1 MSRRRI
7 AALIKKARSQNLDGL
22 IITDLDQVRYLC
34 GYTGSNGLLV
44 IRGSKADFLTDFR
57 YADQCKEEVKG
68 AVPHVMKKGDLI
80 AGLGEF
86 DEFKKNKHLRY
97 GYSESILSVAALDR
111 LRAVLPDAL
120 FVGSD
125 DILFDLGWVK
135 DKQEID
141 LIARAADIAD
151 IALQRVLGLVKP
163 GVPEREIAA
172 ELEYQMV
179 MLGAEKRAFE
189 TIVASGYRSAL
200 PHGAASDKK
209 IEKGDFVTF
218 DFGATYRG
226 YSSDMTRT
234 VVVGKATA
242 KQKKIYSI
250 VLRAQK
256 AGLRKVKAGVPA
268 ADVDKAARNIIN
280 RAGYKKEF
288 GHGTG
293 HGIGFPQDPIHTGPR
308 VNAISEDTLKVNHVI
323 TVEPG
328 IYISGWGGVRIED
341 DVVVTRSGGRIL
353 NSATKKLLEL

>member
-7 AALIKKARSQNLDGL
+7 TALSKKARSQNLDGL
-22 IITDLDQVRYLC
+22 IITDLDQIRYLC

-44 IRGSKADFLTDFR
+44 IRGSRADFLTDFR
-57 YADQCKEEVKG
+57 YADQCKQEVKG
-68 AVPHVMKKGDLI
+68 ATPHVMKKGDLV
-80 AGLGEF
+80 AGLSQF
-86 DEFKKNKHLRY
+86 DEFKKKNFRY
-97 GYSESILSVAALDR
+97 GYSESSMSVAALER
-111 LRAVLPDAL
+111 LRGTLSEAL
-120 FVGSD
+120 LVGAD
-125 DILFDLGWVK
+125 DLLFDLGWVK
-135 DKQEID
+135 EKQEID
-141 LIARAADIAD
+141 LIARAAEISD
-151 IALQRVLGLVKP
+151 IALERVLGLVKP

-200 PHGAASDKK
+200 PHGAASEKE

-234 VVVGKATA
+234 IVVGKATP
-242 KQKKIYSI
+242 KQKKVYAI

-256 AGLRKVKAGVPA
+256 AALRKVKAGAPA

-280 RAGYKKEF
+280 RAGYEKEF

-308 VNAISEDTLKVNHVI
+308 VNAVSEDILKVNQVI

-353 NSATKKLLEL
+353 NSAEKKLLEL

>member
-1 MSRRRI
+1 M
-7 AALIKKARSQNLDGL
+7 KKARGQNLDGL

-57 YADQCKEEVKG
+57 YADQCKQEVKG
-68 AVPHVMKKGDLI
+68 AGPHVMKKGDLI

-86 DEFKKNKHLRY
+86 DEFKKKNIRF
-97 GYSESILSVAALDR
+97 GYSAGTLPVGALER
-111 LRAVLPDAL
+111 LRKSLPDAL
-120 FVGSD
+120 LVGADEVLS
-125 DILFDLGWVK
+125 DLGWVK
-135 DKQEID
+135 EKQEIN
-141 LIARAADIAD
+141 LIAKAAEIGDT
-151 IALQRVLGLVKP
+151 ALERVLGLVRP

-200 PHGAASDKK
+200 PHGAASDKE

-234 VVVGKATA
+234 VVVGKATS
-242 KQKKIYSI
+242 KQKKIYNT

-256 AGLRKVKAGVPA
+256 AALRKVKAGVAA
-268 ADVDKAARNIIN
+268 ADVDKAARNIIKK
-280 RAGYKKEF
+280 AGYEKEF

-308 VNAISEDTLKVNHVI
+308 VSPISEDTLKVNQVI

-328 IYISGWGGVRIED
+328 IYLSGWGGVRIED
-341 DVVVTRSGGRIL
+341 DVVVGRNGGRIL
-353 NSATKKLLEL
+353 NTVTKKLLEL

>member
-7 AALIKKARSQNLDGL
+7 TAIMKKARSENLDGL
-22 IITDLDQVRYLC
+22 VITDLDQVRYLC

-44 IRGSKADFLTDFR
+44 IRGSQADFLTDFR
-57 YADQCKEEVKG
+57 YADQCKAEVKG
-68 AVPHVMKKGDLI
+68 AKCHVMKKGDLI
-80 AGLGEF
+80 AGLAEFGEF
-86 DEFKKNKHLRY
+86 SKKKNLRY
-97 GYSESILSVAALDR
+97 GYSEGSLPVSGLNR
-111 LRAVLPDAL
+111 LRKALPDAL
-120 FVGSD
+120 LVGAD
-125 DILFDLGWVK
+125 DLLFDLGWVK
-135 DKQEID
+135 EKQEIN
-141 LIARAADIAD
+141 LIAKAAEIGDT
-151 IALQRVLGLVKP
+151 ALERVLGLVKP

-200 PHGAASDKK
+200 PHGAASDKE

-242 KQKKIYSI
+242 KQKKIYNT

-268 ADVDKAARNIIN
+268 ADVDKAARNVIN
-280 RAGYKKEF
+280 RAGYEKEF

-308 VNAISEDTLKVNHVI
+308 VNATSEDTLKVNHVI

-341 DVVVTRSGGRIL
+341 DVVVTRNGGRIL
-353 NSATKKLLEL
+353 NSVTKKLLEL